1 MSKELLDLADRYE
14 PVMQGTFERAT
25 AKLRGAVSLDRLTL
39 ALADKDSKKVQRVAL
54 SETRL
59 REAMK
64 PLDELLRKTLIP
76 QGGRAGARDLN
87 K

>member
-1 MSKELLDLADRYE
+1 MSNELLDLADRYE
-14 PVMQGTFERAT
+14 PVMRGRFERAT
-25 AKLRGAVSLDRLTL
+25 AKLRGAVNLDRLTL
-39 ALADKDSKKVQRVAL
+39 ALADKDRKKSKGIAL

-64 PLDELLRKTLIP
+64 PLDKLLRETLIP
-76 QGGRAGARDLN
+76 RGGRVGGRDLN

>member
-25 AKLRGAVSLDRLTL
+25 AQLRRAVNLDRLTL
-39 ALADKDSKKVQRVAL
+39 ALADKDRKKSKGIAL

-64 PLDELLRKTLIP
+64 PLDKLLRKSLIP
-76 QGGRAGARDLN
+76 RGGRAGARDI
-87 K
+87 KR